1 MQAVAETESQSRQ
14 EREQRL
20 AFARGLC
27 ARWGCGGRPDG
38 PLPPDLEALSVAA
51 VDTLRVG
58 PSRGCYLHAV
68 YHPDD
73 GGWLREVFDALAL
86 AGGERL
92 PTEDEM
98 GRPLTAVDRDGVL
111 EVLRARG
118 RMRALQDAQWKRE
131 RAKKEPA

>member
-1 MQAVAETESQSRQ
+1 MMAVAETESTSRQ

-27 ARWGCGGRPDG
+27 ARWRCGDRPDG
-38 PLPPDLEALSVAA
+38 PLPPDLEALQSAA
-51 VDTLRVG
+51 SEVLRIA
-58 PSRGCYLHAV
+58 PSGRCYLAGA

-73 GGWLREVFDALAL
+73 SGWTREVFDALAL

-92 PTEDEM
+92 PTAEEM

-118 RMRALQDAQWKRE
+118 RMRALQDAQWRRE
-131 RAKKEPA
+131 RERPRE

>member
-1 MQAVAETESQSRQ
+1 MMGVADTESQTPQ

-20 AFARGLC
+20 AFARTLC
-27 ARWGCGGRPDG
+27 DRWHCGSRPDG
-38 PLPPDLEALSVAA
+38 PLPPDLEAAQASAA
-51 VDTLRVG
+51 EVLRIA
-58 PSRGCYLHAV
+58 PSGRCYLSGA

-73 GGWLREVFDALAL
+73 GGWTREVFDALAC

-92 PTEDEM
+92 PTAEEM

-118 RMRALQDAQWKRE
+118 RMRALQDAQWRRE
-131 RAKKEPA
+131 RERPRE